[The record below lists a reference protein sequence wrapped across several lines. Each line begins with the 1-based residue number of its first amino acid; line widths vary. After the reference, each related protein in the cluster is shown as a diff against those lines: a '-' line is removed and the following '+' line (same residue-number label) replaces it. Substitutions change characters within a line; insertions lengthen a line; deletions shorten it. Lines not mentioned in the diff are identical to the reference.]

1 MANYYNYVGVGGT
14 KYGTQF
20 PSAGNGTVATSEVVV
35 AQTALPDNRSG
46 VQGGVLITGYLEVGA
61 STAGIGSVYLRQSTL
76 GTTATTGAM
85 LGTRTDVPVATAAG
99 GTGYIFQWVDYTGT
113 FPLPSYQMTMAY
125 ASGSGTILAAVV
137 SATPIGA

>member
-1 MANYYNYVGVGGT
+1 MAQYYNYVGVGGT

-20 PSAGNGTVATSEVVV
+20 PSAGNGTLATSEVVL
-35 AQTALPDNRSG
+35 AQTPLPDLRSG
-46 VQGGVLITGYLEVGA
+46 NQGGVLITAFIEVGA

-85 LGTRTDVPVATAAG
+85 LGTRTDIPVATSAG
-99 GTGYIFQWVDYTGT
+99 AGYSFAWVDYTGT
-113 FPLPSYQMTMAY
+113 NPIPSYQLTAAY

-137 SATPIGA
+137 TATPIGN